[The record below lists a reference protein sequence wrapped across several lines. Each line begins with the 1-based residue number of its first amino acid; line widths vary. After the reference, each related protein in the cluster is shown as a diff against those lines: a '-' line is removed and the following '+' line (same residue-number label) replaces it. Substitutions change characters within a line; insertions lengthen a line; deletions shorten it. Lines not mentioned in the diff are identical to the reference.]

1 MAIKFYFFKGTAL
14 IFLLLSCFTASSQS
28 YTPLLDNLN
37 EWQFTSCFSGCVTD
51 VYFTD
56 GDTLVNNKTYK
67 ILDGY
72 HYINRNLLLRENSSE
87 KKVYLT
93 ILEPQYTEDLL
104 LYDFSLEVGETI
116 EMLNPITPFPANGG
130 FYILDS
136 IINLPLADGNEYR
149 HFYFSPTPSNTISN
163 TNAIWVEGMGSLS
176 MINAPGGEPDV
187 NNVGKVSCFF
197 KNTEL
202 FYSNLDS
209 IDVCEPVHLNLNFF
223 LRDDFKI
230 KLITEPK
237 TNHFSL
243 AYAENVTN
251 LTLFDLNGKEL
262 QTIPAQ
268 NQSIIYL
275 DLSTLK
281 SGLYILKAA
290 TTSNKP
296 KTFKIVIQ

>member
-1 MAIKFYFFKGTAL
+1 MAIKFHFFKKTAL
-14 IFLLLSCFTASSQS
+14 TFLFLTGLSASSQS
-28 YTPLLDNLN
+28 YTPLLDDLN

-72 HYINRNLLLRENSSE
+72 HYINRNLLLRENSNE
-87 KKVYLT
+87 QKVYLT

-104 LYDFSLEVGETI
+104 LYDFSMEVGETI

-130 FYILDS
+130 FYVLDS
-136 IINLPLADGNEYR
+136 IINLPLVDGNEYR

-209 IDVCEPVHLNLNFF
+209 IDVCEPVHLDLNSFV
-223 LRDDFKI
+223 RDDFKI
-230 KLITEPK
+230 QLISEAK
-237 TNHFSL
+237 KNHFSL
-243 AYAENVTN
+243 VYAEKVTN
-251 LTLFDLNGKEL
+251 LKLFDLSGKKL
-262 QTIPAQ
+262 QTKSVQ
-268 NQSIIYL
+268 NQSTVYL

-281 SGLYILKAA
+281 SGLYILKAT
-290 TTSNKP
+290 TTSSRP
-296 KTFKIVIQ
+296 KTFKVVIQ